1 MVVLSWNRCGWC
13 GWIVGGN
20 RPRVGR
26 IDEVI
31 VGLVRFRGGW
41 DGCIGS
47 VAGRGDRV
55 RGIRTGFRDRDV
67 TRVVSVLARD
77 RDSGVGATVGRN

>member
-1 MVVLSWNRCGWC
+1 M
-13 GWIVGGN
+13 
-20 RPRVGR
+20 
-26 IDEVI
+26 I

-55 RGIRTGFRDRDV
+55 RGIRTSFRDRDV
-67 TRVVSVLARD
+67 TWVVSVLARD